1 MNNLKLAS
9 VVALGSLAMVGCA
22 GNEVTQEDLLAQ
34 DWELHI
40 AGVED
45 ETIEMD
51 TIIFDASFGETEA
64 NVAISDVF
72 VEALVE
78 ETIRAEEEN
87 LGEPMDQQSEQF
99 LRQMMHSFTS
109 FLDFTMEYSVADSQL
124 NFEVPEEFTG
134 EGQTVDPIPMVWDGD
149 NIILD
154 IDTESIQD
162 ESTSEETT
170 GLENATF
177 TLIPASTN

>member
-9 VVALGSLAMVGCA
+9 VVTLGSLAMVGCA

-78 ETIRAEEEN
+78 ETIRAE
-87 LGEPMDQQSEQF
+87 
-99 LRQMMHSFTS
+99 
-109 FLDFTMEYSVADSQL
+109 
-124 NFEVPEEFTG
+124 
-134 EGQTVDPIPMVWDGD
+134 
-149 NIILD
+149 
-154 IDTESIQD
+154 
-162 ESTSEETT
+162 
-170 GLENATF
+170 
-177 TLIPASTN
+177 

>member
-1 MNNLKLAS
+1 
-9 VVALGSLAMVGCA
+9 
-22 GNEVTQEDLLAQ
+22 
-34 DWELHI
+34 
-40 AGVED
+40 
-45 ETIEMD
+45 
-51 TIIFDASFGETEA
+51 
-64 NVAISDVF
+64 
-72 VEALVE
+72 
-78 ETIRAEEEN
+78 
-87 LGEPMDQQSEQF
+87 MDQQSEQF

-177 TLIPASTN
+177 TLTPASIN